1 MEDLEDLE
9 VMEAMA
15 MGRHM
20 VDPIM
25 DTDHHITMGHHIIMD
40 TDTDTDQDPA
50 VASVRFPS
58 AFN

>member
-1 MEDLEDLE
+1 MEDLEDPE

-15 MGRHM
+15 MDRHM

-25 DTDHHITMGHHIIMD
+25 DTDHHITMGHHIMD
-40 TDTDTDQDPA
+40 TDTDLDQDPA